1 MAEHVFAD
9 LHRMWTVLDGE
20 SSNEV
25 QELLGQAREILGMDA
40 GLVSRVED
48 QDYVVVASSP
58 LDIIP
63 AGSRH
68 PLSRTY
74 CSITLGCDEVVA
86 IESMSASPH
95 AEHAALQDFGLE
107 CYIGVPLRLDG
118 AVVGTLNFTARAPR
132 DRPWTEEDKRLVA
145 MFGRWMQRTLG
156 RHRLLQRIE
165 EVSEEA
171 VRQAEARQR
180 SEERLRRARSRLE
193 AANVELQRFASVA
206 SHDLQHPLS
215 QLQGFQAVLR
225 DLLGDSAS
233 PMVSEVLGRMETS
246 TRRMRNLVVE
256 LLEHT
261 RSSEH
266 PLQRTAVDM
275 ESLASELGELHRRE
289 GAARG
294 VSVAIHALPP
304 ARADET
310 LVRRLLHNLLSN
322 AVTYVDADT
331 APQVVVRH
339 RGGRYEV
346 VDNGIGI
353 APENH
358 EAVFRMFTRLHASKE
373 FEGTGIGL
381 ASCRAIVE
389 RHGGEMGVDSAVG
402 QGTTMW
408 FTLGSEAA

>member
-25 QELLGQAREILGMDA
+25 QELLGQAREILGMEA
-40 GLVSRVED
+40 GLVSRVEGE
-48 QDYVVVASSP
+48 DYVVVASSP

-74 CSITLGCDEVVA
+74 CAITLGCDEVVA
-86 IESMSASPH
+86 IESMTASPH
-95 AEHAALQDFGLE
+95 AEHAALRDFGLE

-118 AVVGTLNFTARAPR
+118 AVVGTLNFTAREAR

-156 RHRLLQRIE
+156 RHRLLQRVE

-171 VRQAEARQR
+171 VRQAEARRR

-233 PMVSEVLGRMETS
+233 PMVGEVLGRMETS

-275 ESLASELGELHRRE
+275 ESLANELGELHRRE
-289 GAARG
+289 GTARG
-294 VSVAIHALPP
+294 VTVDIQALPP